1 MFIYWLCWVL
11 VAALGRSLP
20 AELGGSAP
28 WARASRCGGS
38 SRWEHQ
44 LGSIGPGLRR
54 VGLVVPGYG
63 GIFLEQGLNPCPLH
77 WQADSRPLDH
87 QGSPLEIFNSTIYR
101 NRKPPKCLISKGVKV
116 AQSCPTLCDPM
127 DYTGHGI
134 LQARILQWVTFPL
147 SRGSNL
153 GLLHCMWILH
163 QLSHKG
169 SPISKGRGD

>member
-1 MFIYWLCWVL
+1 MVTPCPCPREISWRRLQSWLERITDSEQLPTESCTEVINGEALWRVL
-11 VAALGRSLP
+11 AVSCLSQVP
-20 AELGGSAP
+20 FLGG
-28 WARASRCGGS
+28 WRFGFQVL
-38 SRWEHQ
+38 EEEK
-44 LGSIGPGLRR
+44 
-54 VGLVVPGYG
+54 LVSKSQWKG
-63 GIFLEQGLNPCPLH
+63 NPF
-77 WQADSRPLDH
+77 S
-87 QGSPLEIFNSTIYR
+87 
-101 NRKPPKCLISKGVKV
+101 

-153 GLLHCMWILH
+153 GLPHCMWILH